1 MKSPVNN
8 EAFEYIRSNL
18 ENVKHNDEYII
29 NLFELAKKC
38 NLFSSSQLINL
49 VNEIENV
56 QIRILIIAKVFPN
69 VLDRSNCKEFNR
81 NLTSDKEYIS
91 LLKIINSNYDS
102 DLIHK
107 DDKNYGLYTR
117 CIKSLE
123 NDDLI
128 FVKKLR
134 EKENLESKYDGKT
147 TSNIGIDEDSISEKD
162 LDRLIN
168 EMKNK
173 KADKNLFKS
182 IRSIIGIKTISTR
195 NAIKLLKVL
204 KEEYL
209 LMELVIALYPCL
221 NDPHNIEILINHIL
235 SSEKQN
241 ECRIRLIKLPNFYF
255 DIVGEES
262 QGACCCT
269 IF

>member
-1 MKSPVNN
+1 MSRYDGENIIHYTKGEGFCNHSINTI
-8 EAFEYIRSNL
+8 FE
-18 ENVKHNDEYII
+18 D
-29 NLFELAKKC
+29 
-38 NLFSSSQLINL
+38 SQGHLWFGTNGGG
-49 VNEIENV
+49 V
-56 QIRILIIAKVFPN
+56 
-69 VLDRSNCKEFNR
+69 
-81 NLTSDKEYIS
+81 
-91 LLKIINSNYDS
+91 
-102 DLIHK
+102 
-107 DDKNYGLYTR
+107 
-117 CIKSLE
+117 
-123 NDDLI
+123 
-128 FVKKLR
+128 
-134 EKENLESKYDGKT
+134 SKYDGKT

-162 LDRLIN
+162 LERLIN

-173 KADKNLFKS
+173 KADKNLLKS